1 MAVLEVGDIPL
12 SLVDGSLVVRKDTVD
27 PSGMRMVYQVIID
40 SDADFLSYPHT
51 TSVKLKDKDNTII
64 YSHVDDL
71 ETVTD
76 EIKELPESKS
86 PDFSLEEGRTLKDV
100 YKDIENLFAQMY
112 QYYETQNI
120 GKSIELLI
128 TAEGYSGDKNL
139 EIKHTCRVGYD
150 NNVTTN
156 ELDKS
161 VKLATSRY
169 IENEANKPKELAL
182 K

>member
-1 MAVLEVGDIPL
+1 MAVLEVGDMPL

-71 ETVTD
+71 EIVTD
-76 EIKELPESKS
+76 EITELPESKS
-86 PDFSLEEGRTLKDV
+86 PDFTLDGGRTLKDV

-112 QYYETQNI
+112 QYYESQDI
-120 GKSIELLI
+120 GKYFDIRI
-128 TAEGYSGDKNL
+128 TAEGHSGDKNL
-139 EIKHTCRVGYD
+139 EIKHVCSVGYM
-150 NNVTTN
+150 NEVTTN
-156 ELDKS
+156 KLDKS

-169 IENEANKPKELAL
+169 KENEANKPKELAL

>member
-1 MAVLEVGDIPL
+1 MTTLEVGDMPM

-27 PSGMRMVYQVIID
+27 PSGMRMVYQVLVD
-40 SDADFLSYPHT
+40 SDTDFLSYPHT
-51 TSVKLKDKDNTII
+51 TSVKLKDSNEAVHYID
-64 YSHVDDL
+64 VDDL

-76 EIKELPESKS
+76 EITELPESKS
-86 PDFSLEEGRTLKDV
+86 PDFSLEEGRTLQDV

-112 QYYETQNI
+112 QYYEAQDI
-120 GKSIELLI
+120 GKCIELRI
-128 TAEGYSGDKNL
+128 TAEGYAGDKKL
-139 EIKHTCRVGYD
+139 EIKQTCRVGYD
-150 NNVTTN
+150 NDVTTN

-169 IENEANKPKELAL
+169 KENEANKPKELPL

>member
-1 MAVLEVGDIPL
+1 MTVLEVGDMPL

-27 PSGMRMVYQVIID
+27 PSGMRMVYQVVID
-40 SDADFLSYPHT
+40 TDADFLSYPHT
-51 TSVKLKDKDNTII
+51 TSVKLKDKDNTVI

-76 EIKELPESKS
+76 EITELPKNKS
-86 PDFSLEEGRTLKDV
+86 PDFALEKGRTLKDV

-112 QYYETQNI
+112 QYYESQDV
-120 GKSIELLI
+120 GKCIELRI
-128 TAEGYSGDKNL
+128 TATGYSGDKNL
-139 EIKHTCRVGYD
+139 EIKHICSTGYD
-150 NNVTTN
+150 GDVITN

-161 VKLATSRY
+161 VKIAISRY
-169 IENEANKPKELAL
+169 KENEDNKPKELSL